1 MAGRPI
7 RSALLIDIENV
18 SYARLSTS
26 IPNWL
31 AWLEDG
37 QFDPAKQRRKFV
49 LKRAYWN
56 STSEHDR
63 KKFESRGIDAILVD
77 RYVTLK
83 NTADVHMAID
93 MIELLHT
100 RPDIEE
106 YVLLSKDSDF
116 IPVMQRL
123 RAKHKK
129 TVMLVDLASP
139 TLHTAFRDKVDI
151 VIPHRDLLLA
161 TVYNPP
167 LPKLGMIGRWRARMA
182 TKREQARIDLDA
194 KQLAN
199 NEPLKTAT
207 SANGS
212 PNSGSSAGLNGTKVS
227 FGKATELDPTPIKL
241 PDGTPLQQA
250 AILIGA
256 LLKPS
261 RGLYVPQKAILTQLK
276 AIPEFSELGTA
287 KYLGFGSYHAL
298 MSQLAADDPLMKVD
312 QQNGGHAAVRYLS
325 MREQQHLKAAAVQ
338 PSIPAKP
345 RKAADR
351 DSSTRS
357 MTAAVFPAPA
367 GFTVE
372 QEHLLAAAIR
382 EVRRVALLRP
392 GAYLPR
398 QGLLDAIGAVPGIS
412 IEPPDDFLGTGSL
425 SGFMFEVARRDTDFY
440 ISEETGGGKG
450 YRYIPRMNSNLPA
463 SVPKSVPASVPKSA
477 DDVAHAPT
485 PVPAL
490 PPLISVT
497 GGRSLQVEIPQP
509 LQPMESAGRN
519 YDIPQEVPGSKRWD
533 LT

>member
-1 MAGRPI
+1 MAGRAI

-31 AWLEDG
+31 AWLEHG

-63 KKFESRGIDAILVD
+63 KKFESRGVAAILVD

-123 RAKHKK
+123 RAKHKR
-129 TVMLVDLASP
+129 TAMLVDLASP

-161 TVYNPP
+161 TAYNPP
-167 LPKLGMIGRWRARMA
+167 VPKLGLIGRWRANLT
-182 TKREQARIDLDA
+182 TKREQARIEREA
-194 KQLAN
+194 KIADSIKSV
-199 NEPLKTAT
+199 P
-207 SANGS
+207 ANGKAPQS
-212 PNSGSSAGLNGTKVS
+212 NGSLGPAAPRV
-227 FGKATELDPTPIKL
+227 KL
-241 PDGTPLQQA
+241 ADGAPLQQA
-250 AILIGA
+250 A
-256 LLKPS
+256 LLVKAVLQPS
-261 RGLYVPQKAILTQLK
+261 RGLYVPQKAILSQLK
-276 AIPEFSELGTA
+276 AIPEFTELGTA
-287 KYLGFGSYHAL
+287 KFLGAGSYHAL
-298 MSQLAADDPLMKVD
+298 MVQLAAADPLMKVD
-312 QQNGGHAAVRYLS
+312 QQNGNHTAVRYLS
-325 MREQQHLKAAAVQ
+325 VREQTLRNLAAEK
-338 PSIPAKP
+338 PKPASRSKTNGTGHGAP
-345 RKAADR
+345 RGV
-351 DSSTRS
+351 
-357 MTAAVFPAPA
+357 TAAVFPPPIS
-367 GFTVE
+367 FTADQTV
-372 QEHLLAAAIR
+372 LLTTAAAAVRRLAAQ
-382 EVRRVALLRP
+382 RP

-398 QGLLDAIGAVPGIS
+398 QGLLDAISSVPGIA
-412 IEPPDDFLGTGSL
+412 IEPPDEFLGTGSL
-425 SGFMFEVARRDTDFY
+425 SGFMFEVARRDPEFL

-450 YRYIPRMNSNLPA
+450 YRFIPREKATAPRS
-463 SVPKSVPASVPKSA
+463 
-477 DDVAHAPT
+477 DDPVVHAPT

-490 PPLISVT
+490 PPLLTT
-497 GGRSLQVEIPQP
+497 GALHV
-509 LQPMESAGRN
+509 
-519 YDIPQEVPGSKRWD
+519 EVPHFEAQLREPHFRTVETVGHTSDPHTNAPLKPWD

>member
-1 MAGRPI
+1 MAGRAI

-31 AWLEDG
+31 AWLENG

-93 MIELLHT
+93 ITELLYT

-123 RAKHKK
+123 RSKHKK
-129 TVMLVDLASP
+129 TAMLVDLASP

-161 TVYNPP
+161 TAYNPP
-167 LPKLGMIGRWRARMA
+167 VPKLGVIGRWRAKLA
-182 TKREQARIDLDA
+182 TKREQARIERDDR
-194 KQLAN
+194 
-199 NEPLKTAT
+199 KTAEARALPKD
-207 SANGS
+207 ANKS
-212 PNSGSSAGLNGTKVS
+212 EHGTRITQPPPPV
-227 FGKATELDPTPIKL
+227 KL
-241 PDGTPLQQA
+241 PEGPPLTQA
-250 AILIGA
+250 AALVSA

-276 AIPEFSELGTA
+276 AIPEFTELGTA
-287 KYLGFGSYHAL
+287 KYLGAHSYHDL
-298 MSQLAADDPLMKVD
+298 MSQLAAHDPLMKVD
-312 QQNGGHAAVRYLS
+312 QQNGGHTAVRYLS
-325 MREQQHLKAAAVQ
+325 VREENLLKLAAEHPKSSPPKKNGARSDPSRGAV
-338 PSIPAKP
+338 
-345 RKAADR
+345 
-351 DSSTRS
+351 
-357 MTAAVFPAPA
+357 AAVFPPA
-367 GFTVE
+367 VVFSADQETLLQAAMVE
-372 QEHLLAAAIR
+372 IRRLAQQ
-382 EVRRVALLRP
+382 RP

-398 QGLLDAIGAVPGIS
+398 QGLLDAISTSGIA
-412 IEPPDDFLGTGSL
+412 IEPPGEFLGTGSL
-425 SGFMFEVARRDTDFY
+425 SGIMFEVARRDPQFL
-440 ISEETGGGKG
+440 ISAETGGGKG
-450 YRYIPRMNSNLPA
+450 YRYIPREK
-463 SVPKSVPASVPKSA
+463 PKPSPPRDSA
-477 DDVAHAPT
+477 VDAPT

-490 PPLISVT
+490 PPSLTALIATPPAS
-497 GGRSLQVEIPQP
+497 SSFQVDVPPIRTLEPATLEPVGQAYQP
-509 LQPMESAGRN
+509 LAGA
-519 YDIPQEVPGSKRWD
+519 KRWD

>member
-1 MAGRPI
+1 MAGRAI

-31 AWLEDG
+31 AWLEHG

-63 KKFESRGIDAILVD
+63 RKFESRGVDAILVD

-161 TVYNPP
+161 TAYNPP
-167 LPKLGMIGRWRARMA
+167 LPKLGLLGRWRANLVTRREQTRIERA
-182 TKREQARIDLDA
+182 TKA
-194 KQLAN
+194 
-199 NEPLKTAT
+199 AT
-207 SANGS
+207 NTQPVAVN
-212 PNSGSSAGLNGTKVS
+212 
-227 FGKATELDPTPIKL
+227 GKALQLPSTLAPAPAVALVKL
-241 PDGTPLQQA
+241 PDGSPLQQA
-250 AILIGA
+250 ATLVSG

-276 AIPEFSELGTA
+276 AIPEFTELGTT
-287 KYLGFGSYHAL
+287 KFLGAGSYHAL
-298 MSQLAADDPLMKVD
+298 MTQLAATDPLMKVD
-312 QQNGGHAAVRYLS
+312 QQNGNHTAVRYLS
-325 MREQQHLKAAAVQ
+325 VREQTLRDLAAEQ
-338 PSIPAKP
+338 PRLAPRAKKFTARNGTP
-345 RKAADR
+345 RGL
-351 DSSTRS
+351 
-357 MTAAVFPAPA
+357 TAAVVPPPHS
-367 GFTVE
+367 FTAE
-372 QEHLLAAAIR
+372 QLVLLDAATAAIR
-382 EVRRVALLRP
+382 RLAEQRP

-398 QGLLDAIGAVPGIS
+398 QGLLDAIASVPGIT
-412 IEPPDDFLGTGSL
+412 IDPPDELLGTGSL
-425 SGFMFEVARRDTDFY
+425 SSFMFEVARRDPEFL

-450 YRYIPRMNSNLPA
+450 YRFVPREQAKTPA
-463 SVPKSVPASVPKSA
+463 L
-477 DDVAHAPT
+477 DDTAAHAPT
-485 PVPAL
+485 PVPSL
-490 PPLISVT
+490 PPHMMM
-497 GGRSLQVEIPQP
+497 GNLQAPPQGTVGQMFDP
-509 LQPMESAGRN
+509 P
-519 YDIPQEVPGSKRWD
+519 IEVPQKRWD

>member
-31 AWLEDG
+31 AWLERG

-63 KKFESRGIDAILVD
+63 KKFESRGVDAILVD

-93 MIELLHT
+93 MIELLYT

-123 RAKHKK
+123 RSKHKK

-161 TVYNPP
+161 TTYNPP
-167 LPKLGMIGRWRARMA
+167 LPKPSLFSRWRANLA
-182 TKREQARIDLDA
+182 TTREQAQIDREA
-194 KQLAN
+194 KKKSALTPAQNAGGDVTAAN
-199 NEPLKTAT
+199 TGVGAVTEPVANQSRTGKSAYHALSLTSPDGISLPRGITSPSAAT
-207 SANGS
+207 PPNGAPF
-212 PNSGSSAGLNGTKVS
+212 PNGL
-227 FGKATELDPTPIKL
+227 KL
-241 PDGTPLQQA
+241 PNGTPLQQA
-250 AILIGA
+250 AILVSA
-256 LLKPS
+256 VLKQS
-261 RGLYVPQKAILTQLK
+261 RGSYVPQKTVLTQLQ
-276 AIPEFSELGTA
+276 AVPEFTEFGAA
-287 KYLGFGSYHAL
+287 KFFGFGTYRGL
-298 MSQLAADDPLMKVD
+298 LSQLASDDPLIKVD
-312 QQNGGHAAVRYLS
+312 QQPSGHTAVRYLS
-325 MREQQHLKAAAVQ
+325 DREQQYRKLAAERPLPKPRPNKFGARHGTTGGLVAAVW
-338 PSIPAKP
+338 PPPVLLTPAQAELLD
-345 RKAADR
+345 AA
-351 DSSTRS
+351 
-357 MTAAVFPAPA
+357 MI
-367 GFTVE
+367 E
-372 QEHLLAAAIR
+372 IR
-382 EVRRVALLRP
+382 QFAQQRP

-398 QGLLDAIGAVPGIS
+398 QGLLDAIASVPGIGLA
-412 IEPPDDFLGTGSL
+412 PPDALLGLGSL
-425 SGFMFEVARRDTDFY
+425 SAFMFEVARRDPDFF

-450 YRYIPRMNSNLPA
+450 YRYAPRDPSKLPA
-463 SVPKSVPASVPKSA
+463 PLPRPINPINATTGHSI
-477 DDVAHAPT
+477 DEPT
-485 PVPAL
+485 PVPSL
-490 PPLISVT
+490 PPM
-497 GGRSLQVEIPQP
+497 P
-509 LQPMESAGRN
+509 AG
-519 YDIPQEVPGSKRWD
+519 SWD